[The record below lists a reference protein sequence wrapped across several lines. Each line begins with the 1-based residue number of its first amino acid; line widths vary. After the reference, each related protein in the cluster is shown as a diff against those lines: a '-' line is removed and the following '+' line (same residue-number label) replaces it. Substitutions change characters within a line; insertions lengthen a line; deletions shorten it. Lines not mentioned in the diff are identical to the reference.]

1 MVQYHGTWYS
11 TVYPYVMCRG
21 NVTVNLPAV
30 IESKYTTEA
39 TIAYRGMYRLGSVE
53 RIPITVS
60 AEGTAESKDFVTP
73 SVAVPGTAL
82 GQPVEAP
89 SGVGQLTFKI
99 LRQSTGHVS
108 VQGPLEIE
116 GSYSLSNPVDEGV
129 FQLKRGSAPPEQ
141 CDIQ

>member
-1 MVQYHGTWYS
+1 
-11 TVYPYVMCRG
+11 MCRG
-21 NVTVNLPAV
+21 NVTVNLPAI

-73 SVAVPGTAL
+73 PVALGAVPGTAL

-89 SGVGQLTFKI
+89 SGTGQLTFKI
-99 LRQSTGHVS
+99 LKQSTGHVS

-129 FQLKRGSAPPEQ
+129 FQLKRGPAPPEQ